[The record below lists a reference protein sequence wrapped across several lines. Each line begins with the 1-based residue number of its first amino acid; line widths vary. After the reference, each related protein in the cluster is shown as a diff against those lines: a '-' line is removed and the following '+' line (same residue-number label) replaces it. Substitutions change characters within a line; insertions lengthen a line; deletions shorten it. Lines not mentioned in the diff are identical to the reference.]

1 MLHGPSWRCLPT
13 RLAGTLIKRGCTSVT
28 CEPFFIYRSW
38 PTEGHDMHASPEPLC
53 AGQRG
58 PEPRVTWWLPSS
70 LAGLGAPTPTRA
82 ERQGS
87 RGAGHV
93 AVPEPSHLGS
103 RGPELWGSWW
113 CVDAHPA
120 LGPNLQLIRGGTQSV
135 GYRQCWRSHKI
146 MFVQHKQFIVN
157 MFNQ

>member
-1 MLHGPSWRCLPT
+1 VLGNGVRSPVS
-13 RLAGTLIKRGCTSVT
+13 RGGFRAHLLDS
-28 CEPFFIYRSW
+28 EP
-38 PTEGHDMHASPEPLC
+38 PP
-53 AGQRG
+53 
-58 PEPRVTWWLPSS
+58 
-70 LAGLGAPTPTRA
+70 PTRA
-82 ERQGS
+82 ERRGS